1 MYQTDKPGIKITG
14 LQPISFSALPYLTE
28 DLDPGNTKK
37 QQHPSDL
44 NERKFISVHIDL
56 NQRGLGGDNSWGAM
70 PHEPYLLK
78 ANQYQY
84 SYIIEPVFKQ

>member
-1 MYQTDKPGIKITG
+1 MNMDLFVIRKCNGIKKNT
-14 LQPISFSALPYLTE
+14 LFNMAE

-56 NQRGLGGDNSWGAM
+56 NQSGLGGDNSWGTY
-70 PHEPYLLK
+70 PH
-78 ANQYQY
+78 A
-84 SYIIEPVFKQ
+84 PVY